1 MPFIP
6 HTEDDVSAM
15 LETIGVD
22 DVDALFDEIPA
33 ALKSDSLARVPPGM
47 NEMEVTRLM
56 FERAERDPR
65 CLNFIGAG
73 AYEHHIPAA
82 IWEIATRGEF
92 YSSYTP
98 YQAEVSQGTLQVVYE
113 HQSMIGALTAM
124 DVANAGLYDGASALA
139 EAVLMAVRLHQR
151 SRTVLLPATLHPIYR
166 QVVRTLVKNQNIELK
181 ELPYSRESGLTG
193 LDALATE
200 RDFAALAIPQPN
212 FFGLL
217 EEVDELTELA
227 HDRRALVISV
237 TYPTSLAIVRP
248 PGNWG
253 QDGADLAVGEGQ
265 PLGIPLSS
273 GGPYFGFMACR
284 QELIRQM
291 PGRLAGR
298 TVDRDGKS
306 AYTLTLQAREQH
318 IRRSKA
324 TSNICTN
331 QGLMVAAATMYLAL
345 VGPDGLARVAA
356 QSHANLLSLVR
367 QLEAIPGVR
376 RIFPGAVFHEA
387 VLSLP
392 AKVSDVLRLLAG
404 KGILGGLDLSLYYP
418 ELNNALL
425 VCATETKTSADLR
438 RYAEMLSAVLSQ
450 LKQGD
455 SYG

>member
-1 MPFIP
+1 
-6 HTEDDVSAM
+6 
-15 LETIGVD
+15 
-22 DVDALFDEIPA
+22 
-33 ALKSDSLARVPPGM
+33 
-47 NEMEVTRLM
+47 
-56 FERAERDPR
+56 
-65 CLNFIGAG
+65 
-73 AYEHHIPAA
+73 
-82 IWEIATRGEF
+82 
-92 YSSYTP
+92 
-98 YQAEVSQGTLQVVYE
+98 QVVYE

-151 SRTVLLPATLHPIYR
+151 SRRVLLPATLHPIYR
-166 QVVRTLVKNQNIELK
+166 RVVRTLVKNQNIELH
-181 ELPYSRESGLTG
+181 ELAYSRDSGLTL
-193 LDALATE
+193 LDAVTAE
-200 RDFAALAIPQPN
+200 RDFAALVIAQPN

-217 EEVDELTELA
+217 EEVDELTDLA
-227 HDRRALVISV
+227 HERRALVISV
-237 TYPTSLAIVRP
+237 TNPTSLAILRP
-248 PGNWG
+248 PGTWG
-253 QDGADLAVGEGQ
+253 KDGADIAVGEGQ

-298 TVDRDGKS
+298 TVDRDGKR

-356 QSHANLLSLVR
+356 QSHANLLSLVH
-367 QLEAIPGVR
+367 QLEGIPVVR

-392 AKVSDVLRLLAG
+392 AKVSNVLRLLAA
-404 KGILGGLDLSLYYP
+404 KGILGGLDLSPYYP

-425 VCATETKTSADLR
+425 VCATETKTSADLQ
-438 RYAEMLSAVLSQ
+438 RYAETLSAVLSQ